1 MKTFIMALIV
11 FASAVSAQAADKTIA
26 PKENDQLAKQIVL
39 MERGAL
45 ERWNNGDPSGYI
57 EILSDDAVY
66 FDPSLERRLDGKK
79 ALVAVLEPIRGKIH
93 ADSYEMINPIV
104 QAVKDMAVLTYN
116 LISVEKGK
124 EYRWNCTE
132 VYKLETDGKWRI
144 IQSHWS
150 ITKPDK
156 K

>member
-1 MKTFIMALIV
+1 MKTIITLAVLAVAVTIQGV
-11 FASAVSAQAADKTIA
+11 EKPASPQ
-26 PKENDQLAKQIVL
+26 ENNPLAKQIIQ
-39 MERGAL
+39 MERSAL

-57 EILSDDAVY
+57 EILSDDVVY

-79 ALVAVLEPIRGKIH
+79 ALIAVLEPIRGKIH
-93 ADSYEMINPIV
+93 ADSYEMINPKV

-116 LISVEKGK
+116 LVSVEKGK

-132 VYKLETDGKWRI
+132 IYALENDGKWRI

-150 ITKPDK
+150 LTKPDK